1 MNKKGILVFFIILI
15 VVAVFTSG
23 LMRATIE
30 LSLFLLLMGYVLIIK
45 RKQKE

>member
-1 MNKKGILVFFIILI
+1 MNKKVILGIFIILI
-15 VVAVFTSG
+15 IVALFTSG

-30 LSLFLLLMGYVLIIK
+30 LSLFLLLMGYVFITK

>member
-1 MNKKGILVFFIILI
+1 MNKKVIISIIIILI
-15 VVAVFTSG
+15 AVAVFTSG